1 LLESQATVWSEEECN
16 LQVLRTTKIEADC
29 LTIEGM
35 HPQRRCALDDLS
47 RPEALYG
54 KAQRRGAKIGAN
66 ANPIQYAPAP
76 EDDLRAQIE
85 Q

>member
-1 LLESQATVWSEEECN
+1 
-16 LQVLRTTKIEADC
+16 
-29 LTIEGM
+29 M

-66 ANPIQYAPAP
+66 ANPVQYAPAP
-76 EDDLRAQIE
+76 EDNRRAQIE